1 MSLKSR
7 ISEHFSSEDNPLVS
21 STAIN
26 DANIPERKQAKVIP
40 PLQVRALNDS
50 EMDLFKKIHQKLM
63 SMIDLSLLSHLD
75 DKKARN
81 QISEVAERIMDEQSV
96 PFNVATRQF
105 LARCI
110 ENEIL
115 GLGPIEPLLTE
126 PSIADILVNGCDKVY
141 VERYGKLELTPL
153 RFQSDAHLLN
163 IIDRI
168 VSSMGRR
175 IDESSPMVD
184 SRLKDGSRVNAIIP
198 PLAIDG
204 PSLSIRRFTLDRL
217 HMEDLIELDTC
228 TRAMADM
235 LIGIVKARLNVLI
248 SGGTGS
254 GKTTVLNVLTGY
266 IAEDERIITIE
277 DSAELQLQQPHVVRL
292 ETRPPNIE
300 GKGEVRQR
308 DLVRNSL
315 RMRPDRIVIGEVRSD
330 EAFDMLQAMNTGHDG
345 SLTTVHANTPRD
357 ALARIENMVAMTG
370 LDLPA
375 RMVRAQIASAIHVVL
390 QLARMEDG
398 KRKLISI
405 QEIQGMEGDII
416 TMSEIFSFQRKGVD
430 EYGNVLGSFRATGVV
445 PKFQEKL
452 QKRGIQLSFDLFDPN
467 HDG

>member
-1 MSLKSR
+1 MSLKNR
-7 ISEHFSSEDNPLVS
+7 ISGLFSAEDRLLVS
-21 STAIN
+21 AIVN
-26 DANIPERKQAKVIP
+26 DSKPIQFPP
-40 PLQVRALNDS
+40 PLKVRALSDTELEWFN
-50 EMDLFKKIHQKLM
+50 KIHQRLM
-63 SMIDLSLLSHLD
+63 SLIDLSLLSHLE
-75 DKKARN
+75 DKEARKK
-81 QISEVAERIMDEQSV
+81 IREVAELIMNEQSV
-96 PFNVATRQF
+96 PFNVATRHF
-105 LARCI
+105 IAKSI

-126 PSIADILVNGCDKVY
+126 PGIADILVNGCDKIY

-204 PSLSIRRFTLDRL
+204 PSLSIRRFSLDHL
-217 HMEDLIELDTC
+217 QMEDLIELDSC

-235 LIGIVKARLNVLI
+235 LIGIVKARLNILI

-254 GKTTVLNVLTGY
+254 GKTTLLNVLTGY

-292 ETRPPNIE
+292 ETRPANIE
-300 GKGEVRQR
+300 GKGEVCQR

-315 RMRPDRIVIGEVRSD
+315 RMRPDRIVLGEVRSD

-370 LDLPA
+370 LGLPA
-375 RMVRAQIASAIHVVL
+375 RMVRAQIASAINVVL

-405 QEIQGMEGDII
+405 QEIQGMEGDIV
-416 TMSEIFSFQRKGVD
+416 TMAEIFSFQRQGVD
-430 EYGNVLGSFRATGVV
+430 EYGNVLGSFKATGVV

-452 QKRGIQLSFDLFDPN
+452 EKRGIHLSFDLFDPN
-467 HDG
+467 HSG

>member
-1 MSLKSR
+1 
-7 ISEHFSSEDNPLVS
+7 
-21 STAIN
+21 
-26 DANIPERKQAKVIP
+26 
-40 PLQVRALNDS
+40 
-50 EMDLFKKIHQKLM
+50 
-63 SMIDLSLLSHLD
+63 
-75 DKKARN
+75 
-81 QISEVAERIMDEQSV
+81 
-96 PFNVATRQF
+96 
-105 LARCI
+105 
-110 ENEIL
+110 
-115 GLGPIEPLLTE
+115 
-126 PSIADILVNGCDKVY
+126 
-141 VERYGKLELTPL
+141 
-153 RFQSDAHLLN
+153 
-163 IIDRI
+163 
-168 VSSMGRR
+168 
-175 IDESSPMVD
+175 
-184 SRLKDGSRVNAIIP
+184 
-198 PLAIDG
+198 LAIDG

-217 HMEDLIELDTC
+217 RMEDLIEFDTC
-228 TRAMADM
+228 NRSMADM

-254 GKTTVLNVLTGY
+254 GKTTMLNVLTSY

-345 SLTTVHANTPRD
+345 SLATVHANTPRD

-370 LDLPA
+370 LDLSA

-390 QLARMEDG
+390 QLSRMEDG

-416 TMSEIFSFQRKGVD
+416 TMSEIFSFQRKGLD
-430 EYGNVLGSFRATGVV
+430 EYGNVLGSFKATGVI
-445 PKFQEKL
+445 PNFQEKL
-452 QKRGIQLSFDLFDPN
+452 QKRGIQLPFNLFDPN
-467 HDG
+467 HSG